1 MFGGRIIIQTNY
13 NKHLQFPLP
22 QLVVEIDQ
30 AGKRSKK
37 YDVVNDIADTWRA
50 FKKTP
55 IEI

>member
-13 NKHLQFPLP
+13 NKHLQFSFP